1 MPPLEVF
8 RPVQPGDQNAPKA
21 RCVVDYIT
29 AGLPHADL
37 WILHDASVLKGVLDG
52 RENPALLRDL
62 GRLAEVGAVMRTDY
76 LRADDAD
83 FEMMLPRT
91 DSSSSR
97 DQFAQFLH
105 TNTKKL
111 VEAGV
116 AIDDIVFLAHSFLPA
131 DAAAW
136 SLAAPTSSQVR
147 IDATH
152 GLPDGLLYYS
162 HDSYVVDLRT
172 QEVSARVRCKSPI
185 IVCDDDGSWH
195 DQQLGA
201 PWDWRQALTDREA
214 LEIAQASKLLA
225 DSLGRAVETMF
236 FVRAHIANSSV
247 ETLPWVHRTED
258 VELSQVAA
266 TESHFASRSVEVR
279 SGDDLRVL
287 TEALRQASDGGERL
301 LVQLKPRADVLHEAW
316 FIKQLIEILSARL
329 CVVELPGSTLSHVY
343 YELQRAGL
351 QVRAVDPIEPLET
364 TPMAFDKLVR
374 DLVPENIASKG
385 ERVKVYTA
393 TGDELKRL
401 LKRKLIE
408 EALEVA
414 QSSSAR
420 EIMEE
425 LGDVVDVLAA
435 LCAVLDTDLQTV
447 ASWAEQKRD
456 ERGGF
461 ERGQVLVETRDLSLE
476 EAIAEQHTFPVAPKL
491 AVEVER
497 SRGSESG
504 LEAVHLSEDA
514 SIPLRPDALLR
525 LAVES
530 PGIFDVILTST
541 GVRLRRR
548 RSEPIDPD
556 QLVLRL

>member
-1 MPPLEVF
+1 
-8 RPVQPGDQNAPKA
+8 
-21 RCVVDYIT
+21 
-29 AGLPHADL
+29 
-37 WILHDASVLKGVLDG
+37 LHDATVLEGVLARRADG
-52 RENPALLRDL
+52 AVLRDL
-62 GRLAEVGAVMRTDY
+62 ERLAEVGAVMRTDY
-76 LRADDAD
+76 VRADDAD
-83 FEMMLPRT
+83 FETMLPRT
-91 DSSSSR
+91 DSGSSR
-97 DQFAQFLH
+97 DQLASFLYA
-105 TNTKKL
+105 NTRKL
-111 VEAGV
+111 VEAGI
-116 AIDDIVFLAHSFLPA
+116 AIEDIVFLAHSFLPA

-185 IVCDDDGSWH
+185 VVCDANGSWH
-195 DQQLGA
+195 DEQLGA
-201 PWDWRQALTDREA
+201 PWDWRRALTDREA
-214 LEIAQASKLLA
+214 LEIARSSKLLA

-236 FVRAHIANSSV
+236 LVRAHKADGSV
-247 ETLPWVHRTED
+247 ATLPWVHRTED

-266 TESHFASRSVEVR
+266 TESHFAWRSVEVR
-279 SGDDLRVL
+279 SVADLRVL
-287 TEALRQASDGGERL
+287 TEALKQASDAGERL
-301 LVQLKPRADVLHEAW
+301 LVQLKPRADVLHESW
-316 FIKQLIEILSARL
+316 FIRQLIETLSARL

-351 QVRAVDPIEPLET
+351 QVRAVDPIEPLEI

-393 TGDELKRL
+393 TGDELKKL

-414 QSSSAR
+414 HSSSTS

-435 LCAVLDTDLQTV
+435 LCAVLNTDLRTV
-447 ASWAEQKRD
+447 ATWAEKKRD

-497 SRGSESG
+497 SRDRESG
-504 LEAVHLSEDA
+504 PEAVELLEDA
-514 SIPLRPDALLR
+514 NVPLRPDALIQLE
-525 LAVES
+525 VES
-530 PGIFDVILTST
+530 PGIFDVVLTPA

-548 RSEPIDPD
+548 RSEPVDPG
-556 QLVLRL
+556 QLVLRI